1 MHMRA
6 IYTHYTV
13 DRMVACRKF
22 KSQTDAGYGR
32 GITSDDTQYV
42 QIGMLPCRHLQPLTG
57 SQGLAR
63 ISKPFNPSCTLHTGT
78 VLYLPSQNALPVTN
92 SLCGCTRCSSCS
104 SFVPQVALHV
114 RVSSEVDAT
123 APPVG
128 PGVCFRL
135 VVQLP

>member
-13 DRMVACRKF
+13 DSMVACRKF

-42 QIGMLPCRHLQPLTG
+42 QIGLLPCRHLQPLTG

-63 ISKPFNPSCTLHTGT
+63 ISKPFNPGCTLHTGT

-92 SLCGCTRCSSCS
+92 SLWLHQMQ
-104 SFVPQVALHV
+104 FVFQ
-114 RVSSEVDAT
+114 
-123 APPVG
+123 
-128 PGVCFRL
+128 FRAAGRPACAS
-135 VVQLP
+135 QQRS